1 MVAPKQV
8 RQHGRLIN
16 PERERT
22 SGMTNTTATSKS
34 ATPKTKSNGT
44 SPEETSEQAVTST
57 SPTPS
62 TTTAPEKKPVTV
74 MIPEALHRKVKVLA
88 ELSGTSLS
96 DLVETEMKAL
106 VKTKLPGLLAGL
118 DAEG

>member
-1 MVAPKQV
+1 MA
-8 RQHGRLIN
+8 
-16 PERERT
+16 RERT
-22 SGMTNTTATSKS
+22 SGMTTTTT
-34 ATPKTKSNGT
+34 TPKSTTTKPKSNGT
-44 SPEETSEQAVTST
+44 TSEETSEQSAAAP
-57 SPTPS
+57 SPTATS
-62 TTTAPEKKPVTV
+62 APEKKPVTV

-106 VKTKLPGLLAGL
+106 VKSKLPGLLAGL